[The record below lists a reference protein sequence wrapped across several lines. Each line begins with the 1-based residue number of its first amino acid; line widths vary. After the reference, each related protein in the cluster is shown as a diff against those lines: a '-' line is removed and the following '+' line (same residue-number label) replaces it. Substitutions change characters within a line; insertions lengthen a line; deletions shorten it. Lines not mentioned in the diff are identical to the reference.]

1 MVRITSRK
9 NVRILLLG
17 DRGVGKT
24 SLILSLVSEEFPDDV
39 PAKAEEI
46 TIPADVTPEMVPTF
60 IVDYSAVEQ
69 TDDQLLEEIRRA
81 HVICLVYS
89 VDDERTLMRITTHW
103 LPLLRDAIPHSRCP
117 IILVGNKEDLIE
129 DTTVDAA
136 QEIMEEYPEIESF
149 VECSAKSLKNISEMF
164 YYAQKAVLHPIAP
177 IYISDKQDLTEECK
191 KALTRIFRVCDLDND
206 GFLND
211 EELNEFQK
219 RCFDL
224 PLRKKAME
232 EVKEIIRRHI
242 TGGVS
247 HNNCIT
253 LKGFLYLHC
262 LFVQRGRSHTTW
274 TVLRKFGYN
283 DHLHLSKDYLF
294 PQVKVPRGSSTELS
308 HRGSE
313 FFKKLFNK
321 YDKDRDGA
329 LSRVELDEMFKICPP
344 AWGGDIQNIVPTNA
358 KEWITQQGF
367 LCFWSLTTVSDLQK
381 TFEYLAYFGYP
392 INECENQLSAI
403 QVTREKKLDLLKKQ
417 STRNVYQCHVI
428 GAKGVGK
435 STVCRRLI
443 DHTFERIKEDTNGVP
458 QKTINM
464 VTVYGQEKYL
474 IMKDIEVGNIMDPLE
489 PSDLKCDVV
498 CLVYDTVNPKSFEYV
513 ARIFLKYLDDG
524 KIPVLFVCNK
534 SDLTPE
540 IRQDYLATPTAFCD
554 AHHLAPPHRHTCTD
568 VGTKEIYH
576 KLATMAA
583 FPHLTEL
590 SLLSSDSILWKAG
603 LGIAFVAAIG
613 LVVSKLMKHESSA
626 AVGILN

>member
-177 IYISDKQDLTEECK
+177 IYIADKQDLTEECK

-211 EELNEFQK
+211 DELNEFQK

-232 EVKEIIRRHI
+232 EVKEIIKRHI
-242 TGGVS
+242 S
-247 HNNCIT
+247 EI
-253 LKGFLYLHC
+253 
-262 LFVQRGRSHTTW
+262 GR
-274 TVLRKFGYN
+274 
-283 DHLHLSKDYLF
+283 
-294 PQVKVPRGSSTELS
+294 
-308 HRGSE
+308 
-313 FFKKLFNK
+313 
-321 YDKDRDGA
+321 A
-329 LSRVELDEMFKICPP
+329 
-344 AWGGDIQNIVPTNA
+344 
-358 KEWITQQGF
+358 
-367 LCFWSLTTVSDLQK
+367 
-381 TFEYLAYFGYP
+381 
-392 INECENQLSAI
+392 
-403 QVTREKKLDLLKKQ
+403 
-417 STRNVYQCHVI
+417 HV
-428 GAKGVGK
+428 
-435 STVCRRLI
+435 
-443 DHTFERIKEDTNGVP
+443 
-458 QKTINM
+458 
-464 VTVYGQEKYL
+464 
-474 IMKDIEVGNIMDPLE
+474 
-489 PSDLKCDVV
+489 
-498 CLVYDTVNPKSFEYV
+498 
-513 ARIFLKYLDDG
+513 
-524 KIPVLFVCNK
+524 
-534 SDLTPE
+534 
-540 IRQDYLATPTAFCD
+540 
-554 AHHLAPPHRHTCTD
+554 
-568 VGTKEIYH
+568 
-576 KLATMAA
+576 
-583 FPHLTEL
+583 
-590 SLLSSDSILWKAG
+590 
-603 LGIAFVAAIG
+603 
-613 LVVSKLMKHESSA
+613 
-626 AVGILN
+626 